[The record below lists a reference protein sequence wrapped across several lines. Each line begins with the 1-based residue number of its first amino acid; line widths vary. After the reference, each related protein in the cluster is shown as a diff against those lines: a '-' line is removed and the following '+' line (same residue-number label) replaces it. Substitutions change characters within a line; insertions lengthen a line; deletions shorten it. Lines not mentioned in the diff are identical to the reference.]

1 VTTGNRNHRPTISVV
16 TLGCSKNIVDSE
28 VLLGQLTGG
37 KAHIVDD
44 VDDADIAV
52 INTCGFIEA
61 AKQESIDAIL
71 EAVERKKQ
79 GKLKKVIVMGC
90 LSERFAKDLAA
101 EIPNVDAYFG
111 SHHIPQIVRELGV
124 DFREELLGERQLTTP
139 SHYAYLKISEGCD
152 NPCSF
157 CAIPLMRG
165 LHVSK
170 PLTQIVTEAHHLAAK
185 GVKELILIGQDTT
198 YYGLDLQG
206 ERQLDRL
213 LRELAGIDGIEWIR
227 LMYAYPTKFPKSI
240 LEVYRDHSKICRY
253 LDMPVQHVAD
263 DVLKSMRRGM
273 TNRALRELISDIKT
287 AVPGIGLRTTL
298 IVGYPNESE
307 SDFEQLCDFVEE
319 TKFHRLG
326 VFTYSQE
333 EGTTAYD
340 LGDPIPNNVKEER
353 RSRIMELQQR
363 ISEER
368 NESLVGSDLKV
379 LIERVEGELF
389 VGRSEWD
396 APEIDQEVYVRSS
409 SKLRIGSF
417 VNATVTHCTEYDLY
431 AESVGTEF

>member
-1 VTTGNRNHRPTISVV
+1 MTTGNRNHRPTISVV
-16 TLGCSKNIVDSE
+16 TLGCSKNLVDSE

-79 GKLKKVIVMGC
+79 GKLKKVVVMGC

-206 ERQLDRL
+206 GRQLDRL

-240 LEVYRDHSKICRY
+240 LEVYRDYPKICRY

-263 DVLKSMRRGM
+263 GVLKSMRRGM
-273 TNRALRELISDIKT
+273 TNRALRELLSEIKT

-298 IVGYPNESE
+298 IVGYPHESE

-340 LGDPIPNNVKEER
+340 LGDPVPNDVKEER

-363 ISEER
+363 VSEER
-368 NESLVGSDLKV
+368 NESLSGSDLKV
-379 LIERVEGELF
+379 LIEKVEGELF
-389 VGRSEWD
+389 VGRTEWD

-417 VNATVTHCTEYDLY
+417 VNAKVTHCTEYDLY
-431 AESVGTEF
+431 AESVGTEY

>member
-1 VTTGNRNHRPTISVV
+1 MTTGNRNHRPTISVV

>member
-1 VTTGNRNHRPTISVV
+1 VTTGNRNHTPKISVV
-16 TLGCSKNIVDSE
+16 TLGCSKNLVDSE

-44 VDDADIAV
+44 VGDADIAV

-71 EAVERKKQ
+71 EAVERKKR
-79 GKLKKVIVMGC
+79 GRLKKVVVMGC

-101 EIPNVDAYFG
+101 EIPDVDAYFG
-111 SHHIPQIVRELGV
+111 SHHLAQIVRELGV
-124 DFREELLGERQLTTP
+124 DYREELLGERQLTTP

-170 PLTQIVTEAHHLAAK
+170 PLGQIVTEAQHLAAR
-185 GVKELILIGQDTT
+185 GVKELIIIGQDTT

-213 LRELAGIDGIEWIR
+213 LRELAGLDGIEWIR

-240 LEVYRDHSKICRY
+240 LDIYREYPKVCRY
-253 LDMPVQHVAD
+253 LDIPVQHVAD
-263 DVLKSMRRGM
+263 DILKSMRRGM
-273 TNRALRELISDIKT
+273 TNRALRELLSEIKT

-307 SDFEQLCDFVEE
+307 SDFEQLCEFVEE

-340 LGDPIPNNVKEER
+340 LGDPIPNDVKEER

-368 NESLVGSDLKV
+368 NESLVGSDVKV
-379 LIERVEGELF
+379 LIERIEGEFF
-389 VGRSEWD
+389 VGRTEWD
-396 APEIDQEVYVRSS
+396 APDIDQEVYVRSS
-409 SKLRIGSF
+409 SKLQTGSF
-417 VNATVTHCTEYDLY
+417 VTAKVTHFTEYDLY
-431 AESVGTEF
+431 AQRVGNEH

>member
-1 VTTGNRNHRPTISVV
+1 
-16 TLGCSKNIVDSE
+16 

>member
-1 VTTGNRNHRPTISVV
+1 M
-16 TLGCSKNIVDSE
+16 TLGCSKNLVDSE

-79 GKLKKVIVMGC
+79 GKLKKVVVMGC

-170 PLTQIVTEAHHLAAK
+170 PLTQIVTEAQHLAAK

-206 ERQLDRL
+206 GRQLDTL
-213 LRELAGIDGIEWIR
+213 LRELAGIDGIAWIR

-240 LEVYRDHSKICRY
+240 LEVYREYPKICRY

-263 DVLKSMRRGM
+263 GVLKSMRRGM
-273 TNRALRELISDIKT
+273 TNRALRELLSEIKT

-340 LGDPIPNNVKEER
+340 LGDPIPNDVKEER

-363 ISEER
+363 VSEER

-389 VGRSEWD
+389 VGRTEWD

-409 SKLRIGSF
+409 SRLRIGSF
-417 VNATVTHCTEYDLY
+417 VNAKVTHCTEYDLY
-431 AESVGTEF
+431 AESVGKEH

>member
-1 VTTGNRNHRPTISVV
+1 V

>member
-1 VTTGNRNHRPTISVV
+1 MTTGNRNHRPTISVV
-16 TLGCSKNIVDSE
+16 TLGCSKNLVDSE

-79 GKLKKVIVMGC
+79 GKLKKVVVMGC

-206 ERQLDRL
+206 GRQLDRL

-240 LEVYRDHSKICRY
+240 LEVYRDYPKICRY

-263 DVLKSMRRGM
+263 GVLKSMRRGM
-273 TNRALRELISDIKT
+273 TNRALRELLSEIKT

-298 IVGYPNESE
+298 IVGYPHESE
-307 SDFEQLCDFVEE
+307 SDFEELCDFVEE

-340 LGDPIPNNVKEER
+340 LGDPVPNDVKEER

-363 ISEER
+363 VSEER
-368 NESLVGSDLKV
+368 NESLIGSDLKV
-379 LIERVEGELF
+379 LIEKVEGELF
-389 VGRSEWD
+389 VGRTEWD

-417 VNATVTHCTEYDLY
+417 VNAKVTHCTEYDLY
-431 AESVGTEF
+431 AESVGTEY

>member
-1 VTTGNRNHRPTISVV
+1 
-16 TLGCSKNIVDSE
+16 
-28 VLLGQLTGG
+28 
-37 KAHIVDD
+37 

-71 EAVERKKQ
+71 EAVGRKNE
-79 GKLKKVIVMGC
+79 GKLKKVVVMGC

-101 EIPNVDAYFG
+101 EIPDVDAYFG
-111 SHHIPQIVRELGV
+111 SHHLEQIVRELGV
-124 DFREELLGERQLTTP
+124 DYREELLGERQLTTP
-139 SHYAYLKISEGCD
+139 SHYAYVKISEGCD

-170 PLTQIVTEAHHLAAK
+170 PLDQIVSEARHLAAR
-185 GVKELILIGQDTT
+185 GVRELILIGQDTT
-198 YYGLDLQG
+198 YYGLDISQ

-213 LRELAGIDGIEWIR
+213 LRELAGIEELEWIR
-227 LMYAYPTKFPKSI
+227 LMYAYPTRFPKGI
-240 LEVYRDHSKICRY
+240 LDVFREHPKICRY
-253 LDMPVQHVAD
+253 LDLPVQHVAD
-263 DVLKSMRRGM
+263 EVLKSMRRGM
-273 TNRALRELISDIKT
+273 SNRALRQLLGEIKE

-298 IVGYPNESE
+298 IVGYPTETE
-307 SDFEQLCDFVEE
+307 SDFEQLCDFIEE

-333 EGTTAYD
+333 EGTSAYD
-340 LGDPIPNNVKEER
+340 LGDPVPNDVKEKR

-368 NESLVGSDLKV
+368 NESLVGSDLRV
-379 LIERVEGELF
+379 LIDRAEGEFF
-389 VGRSEWD
+389 VGRTEWD

-409 SKLRIGSF
+409 SKLPTGSF
-417 VNATVTHCTEYDLY
+417 VNAKVTHFTEYDLY
-431 AESVGTEF
+431 ADSAVIEQ